1 MNSVKINVKY
11 TTKDFKDFFLAT
23 RFKGIMGK
31 MNIAISLFFLL
42 VIGVLVLNTIGY
54 ITINPEDTE
63 TISFLLF
70 SVVFLSVL
78 FTMIG
83 LFPFFCKLLR

>member
-11 TTKDFKDFFLAT
+11 TTKDFKDFFLST
-23 RFKGIMGK
+23 RFMGIIGK

-54 ITINPEDTE
+54 II
-63 TISFLLF
+63 LL
-70 SVVFLSVL
+70 L
-78 FTMIG
+78 
-83 LFPFFCKLLR
+83 